1 MMDGYVVLVAPDSQA
16 VRADL
21 LPRVTKTI
29 NLPARAGTNRNV
41 NEIITALRSILSVR
55 QVSALDNSVVMT
67 ETAETISFSEK
78 MLKDLD
84 TPPAR

>member
-1 MMDGYVVLVAPDSQA
+1 MDHS
-16 VRADL
+16 
-21 LPRVTKTI
+21 I

-41 NEIITALRSILSVR
+41 NEIITALRSILRGR
-55 QVSALDNSVVMT
+55 QVSALDDSLVMT

>member
-1 MMDGYVVLVAPDSQA
+1 
-16 VRADL
+16 VRA
-21 LPRVTKTI
+21 P
-29 NLPARAGTNRNV
+29 NRNV

-55 QVSALDNSVVMT
+55 QVSALDNSLVMT